1 MGLLHSVSYFLGLFF
16 LYTVFDVVS
25 SNIDMVLFVN
35 FFGQFALETLMY
47 IIKTSENILVALT
60 EFVYFVYNLP

>member
-1 MGLLHSVSYFLGLFF
+1 M
-16 LYTVFDVVS
+16 YTVFDVVS